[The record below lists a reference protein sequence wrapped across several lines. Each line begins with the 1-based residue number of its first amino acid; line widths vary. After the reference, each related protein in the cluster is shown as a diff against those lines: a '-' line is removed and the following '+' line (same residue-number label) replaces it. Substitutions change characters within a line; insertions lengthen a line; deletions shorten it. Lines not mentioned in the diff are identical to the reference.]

1 MKLIN
6 LNNISKMSIK
16 ISNIIFKSSASN
28 SSVSSSG
35 SSNSA
40 AKVDNIIKEFDE
52 KCIHSCVIG
61 ISSIRGSSINHN
73 IAHSALL
80 LSEKKANDLERK
92 GGTGILIEYGDYT
105 PNLNEDEKNYV
116 KNGYVIYRYGEQ
128 GGLRYY
134 VHYFDEFKTTFCDI
148 GYLCLD
154 VSEENQITFS
164 AFIDKIAPKYENN
177 WIQKNYN
184 AVGILNKT
192 LNCQTFTSFVLDF
205 LRPSYDN
212 RYITKGPSAPNEGNN
227 ESIIPNA
234 ILNILKKYED

>member
-40 AKVDNIIKEFDE
+40 AKIDNIIKEFDE

-134 VHYFDEFKTTFCDI
+134 VHYFDEFKTKFCDI

-154 VSEENQITFS
+154 VSKENQITFS
-164 AFIDKIAPKYENN
+164 HLIDKIAPKYENN
-177 WIQKNYN
+177 WIQKNHS
-184 AVGILNKT
+184 LFT
-192 LNCQTFTSFVLDF
+192 LNSQSFASHVLDILKPRF
-205 LRPSYDN
+205 N
-212 RYITKGPSAPNEGNN
+212 YIYFTKGPSAPNDRNY
-227 ESIIPNA
+227 ESIIPNK
-234 ILNILKKYED
+234 IITKFLKNLNIKY

>member
-1 MKLIN
+1 M
-6 LNNISKMSIK
+6 
-16 ISNIIFKSSASN
+16 
-28 SSVSSSG
+28 V
-35 SSNSA
+35 
-40 AKVDNIIKEFDE
+40 
-52 KCIHSCVIG
+52 
-61 ISSIRGSSINHN
+61 SIRRKILDKGEIVQEQLIRVLQKHEDALGDNATGDTA
-73 IAHSALL
+73 IAGKVSALETAVGDNSKGL
-80 LSEKKANDLERK
+80 TKKANDLERK

-154 VSEENQITFS
+154 VSKENQITFS
-164 AFIDKIAPKYENN
+164 ALIDKIAPKYENN

-227 ESIIPNA
+227 ESIIP
-234 ILNILKKYED
+234 ITLKNKYNK